1 VTPLSIFLEDAAPL
15 LERARTHADRETVA
29 GALQALALDAAAA
42 TMPELAAL
50 ANAAMR
56 ASLRGDSID
65 EALDAID
72 AALRALANA
81 DESGARYDAAR
92 LRTLTQTLSESLAPT
107 RNFADALVASE
118 LSSPDDRHW
127 EPSVDA
133 DMIDPFLDESRE
145 RLESVAALLL
155 ELERRP
161 DDAELVRAL
170 FRDLHTLKGSS
181 GFVGLKKLARVT
193 HAAEDLVGQIRDRRR
208 SVDRSVIDVLLATVD
223 VAGALLERAAA
234 RAPLDVDEAPLLARL
249 RDPGSVTPPAGR
261 DTSEPDKAEKAE
273 KADPANKTD
282 PANKGSTPTLRI
294 DFSKL
299 DQLLDL
305 VGELILAKGKLGGG
319 LGDLNHLTRELS
331 LQRRRG
337 AARARIA
344 LPPEVAAELA
354 RVQRGFEELRQDLDQ
369 AQRGLEL
376 VSGQLRDQVMK
387 LRMLPVGRGWSRY
400 PRTVRQLAQQLGK
413 EVRLQT
419 QGEEVELDKML
430 VEQLDEPLLH
440 LLRNAIDH
448 GLESPDRRA
457 AAGKSREGTVRL
469 SAEHRG
475 SQVVISLADD
485 GGGIDAARVRR
496 RAVERGL
503 LSEARAKELTD
514 DQAIDLVF
522 APGFSTAEKISDVS
536 GRGVGLDV
544 VRETIARLK
553 GTVHVESQLGVGTTF
568 ELRLP
573 LTLAIVQVLLVR
585 VAGQTLAIPLDLVQ
599 RTIALPPEQVR
610 LTGTRE
616 TILDDGV
623 ERPLLR
629 LGRVLGWEHS
639 AGELPSELP
648 IVLVDL
654 GKRVVA
660 FACDGFLGRQEIVL
674 KTLGTLL
681 QRVPGA
687 AGATLVG
694 DRPVLVLDLPAVVE
708 LASDRATLARSGG
721 EPGVETRSAEGGARR
736 ARVLVVEDADV
747 IREALRRAFEGAGC
761 EVVVAND
768 GEEGLVCARAERFDL
783 VSTDVVMPTM
793 DGYELTRRLRAME
806 SYRDVP
812 IVMVTSKAERIDRIR
827 GFDAGV
833 DAYVTKP
840 TDADELLRTALRLLE
855 RR

>member
-1 VTPLSIFLEDAAPL
+1 MSPLSVFLEDAAPL
-15 LERARTHADRETVA
+15 LARARAHADRDTVA
-29 GALQALALDAAAA
+29 GALQALALDAAAV

-56 ASLRGDSID
+56 ASLRGEPIG
-65 EALDAID
+65 EALDAME
-72 AALRALANA
+72 AALHALANA

-92 LRTLTQTLSESLAPT
+92 LRALTDALSESLAP
-107 RNFADALVASE
+107 ALSAE
-118 LSSPDDRHW
+118 APLAREPSSPDDRHW

-193 HAAEDLVGQIRDRRR
+193 HAAEDLVGQLRDRRR
-208 SVDRSVIDVLLATVD
+208 SVDRAVIDVLLATVD
-223 VAGALLERAAA
+223 VAGALLDRAAA

-249 RDPGSVTPPAGR
+249 RDPGSVVAVATPTR
-261 DTSEPDKAEKAE
+261 DASARSDEPDKPERSDKAE
-273 KADPANKTD
+273 PTA
-282 PANKGSTPTLRI
+282 KGAPTLRI

-344 LPPEVAAELA
+344 LPPEVAAELS

-419 QGEEVELDKML
+419 HGEEVELDKML

-448 GLESPDRRA
+448 GLESPDRRV
-457 AAGKSREGTVRL
+457 AAGKSREGTVHL

-496 RAVERGL
+496 RAIERGL
-503 LSEARAKELTD
+503 LSKARANELTD

-522 APGFSTAEKISDVS
+522 APGFSTAEKVSDVS

-599 RTIALPPEQVR
+599 RTLAIPPEAVR

-616 TILDDGV
+616 TILDEGV

-708 LASDRATLARSGG
+708 LASDRATLARPTDGPT
-721 EPGVETRSAEGGARR
+721 EAAVARR

-761 EVVVAND
+761 EVVVARD
-768 GEEGLVCARAERFDL
+768 GEEGLALARTERFDL

>member
-1 VTPLSIFLEDAAPL
+1 MSPLSIFLEDAAPL
-15 LERARTHADRETVA
+15 LAHARAHADRDTVV
-29 GALQALALDAAAA
+29 GALQALALDAAAV

-56 ASLRGDSID
+56 ASLRGEPIG
-65 EALDAID
+65 EALDAMD
-72 AALRALANA
+72 AALHALANA

-92 LRTLTQTLSESLAPT
+92 LRVLTEALSESMAPAHS
-107 RNFADALVASE
+107 ADAPFARE
-118 LSSPDDRHW
+118 PSPDDRHW

-193 HAAEDLVGQIRDRRR
+193 HAAEDLVGQVRDRRR
-208 SVDRSVIDVLLATVD
+208 SVDRGVIDVLLATVD
-223 VAGALLERAAA
+223 VAGALLDRAAA

-249 RDPGSVTPPAGR
+249 RDPGSVPATTPAR
-261 DTSEPDKAEKAE
+261 ETSARSDEPDKP
-273 KADPANKTD
+273 DRSDKTD
-282 PANKGSTPTLRI
+282 PASKGTPTLRI

-344 LPPEVAAELA
+344 LPPEVAAELS

-419 QGEEVELDKML
+419 HGEEVELDKML

-448 GLESPDRRA
+448 GLESPDRRV

-522 APGFSTAEKISDVS
+522 APGFSTAEKVSDVS

-708 LASDRATLARSGG
+708 LASERATLARPTD
-721 EPGVETRSAEGGARR
+721 EPTEAAVARR

-747 IREALRRAFEGAGC
+747 IRESLRRAFEGAGC
-761 EVVVAND
+761 EVVVARD
-768 GEEGLVCARAERFDL
+768 GEEGLACARAERFDL

>member
-1 VTPLSIFLEDAAPL
+1 MTAIASFLEDVRPL
-15 LERARTHADRETVA
+15 LRAARGALGRDDREGFA
-29 GALQALALDAAAA
+29 ERLQALALDAAASS
-42 TMPELAAL
+42 MPELARL
-50 ANAAMR
+50 ATETLR
-56 ASLRGDSID
+56 AGLRGDESGALD
-65 EALDAID
+65 EAVV
-72 AALRALANA
+72 ALEEALEALANA
-81 DESGARYDAAR
+81 DESGARYDASR
-92 LRTLTQTLSESLAPT
+92 LRALAEAFVREEP
-107 RNFADALVASE
+107 AAPPSVPSP
-118 LSSPDDRHW
+118 PDDRHW
-127 EPSVDA
+127 EPNVDA
-133 DMIDPFLDESRE
+133 DMIEPFLDESRE
-145 RLESVAALLL
+145 RLESVAAILL

-161 DDAELVRAL
+161 DDPELVRAL

-193 HAAEDLVGQIRDRRR
+193 HAAEDLVGQLRDRRR
-208 SVDRSVIDVLLATVD
+208 PVDRVVIDVLLATVD

-234 RAPLDVDEAPLLARL
+234 RAPLDVDEAPLLSRL
-249 RDPGSVTPPAGR
+249 HDPGRSAPSTPR
-261 DTSEPDKAEKAE
+261 VVEPEAAKAEAPKAQ
-273 KADPANKTD
+273 T
-282 PANKGSTPTLRI
+282 TLRI

-319 LGDLNHLTRELS
+319 LGDLHTLTRELS
-331 LQRRRG
+331 LHRRRG
-337 AARARIA
+337 AARTKVQ
-344 LPPEVAAELA
+344 LPPEVAAELG

-413 EVRLQT
+413 EVRLET
-419 QGEEVELDKML
+419 HGEDVELDKVL

-448 GLESPDRRA
+448 GLETPATRE
-457 AAGKSREGTVRL
+457 AAGKPREGLVAL
-469 SAEHRG
+469 SAQHRG
-475 SQVVISLADD
+475 SQVVLSLRDD
-485 GGGIDAARVRR
+485 GGGIDTAKVRR
-496 RAVERGL
+496 RAVERGVV
-503 LSEARAKELTD
+503 SEARATEMSE
-514 DQAIDLVF
+514 DQLADLIF
-522 APGFSTAEKISDVS
+522 APGFSTAESVSDVS

-544 VRETIARLK
+544 VRETLARLK
-553 GTVHVESQLGVGTTF
+553 GTVHVESRLGEGTTF

-585 VAGQTLAIPLDLVQ
+585 VAGQTLAMPLDLVQ
-599 RTIALPPEQVR
+599 RTLALPPEEVR

-616 TILDDGV
+616 TILDGGV
-623 ERPLLR
+623 ELPLLR
-629 LGRVLGWEHS
+629 LGRVLGWERS
-639 AGELPSELP
+639 AGDLPNELP

-660 FACDGFLGRQEIVL
+660 VACDGFLGRQEVVL

-681 QRVPGA
+681 QRIPGA

-694 DRPVLVLDLPAVVE
+694 DRPVVVLDLPAVVE
-708 LASDRATLARSGG
+708 LATSRPVLAELP
-721 EPGVETRSAEGGARR
+721 EPVAHGAPSASAR

-761 EVVVAND
+761 EVVVARD
-768 GEEGLVCARAERFDL
+768 GEEGLAIARTQTFDL

-793 DGYELTRRLRAME
+793 DGYELTRRLRALE
-806 SYRDVP
+806 AYRDVP
-812 IVMVTSKAERIDRIR
+812 IVMVTSKAERLDRIR

>member
-1 VTPLSIFLEDAAPL
+1 MTPLSIFLEDASPL
-15 LERARTHADRETVA
+15 LARARASEDLETIAD
-29 GALQALALDAAAA
+29 GLQALALDAAAV

-50 ANAAMR
+50 ANAAIR
-56 ASLRGDSID
+56 PALRGDTAPLG
-65 EALDAID
+65 EALEAIE
-72 AALRALANA
+72 AALHALANA
-81 DESGARYDAAR
+81 DESGARYDAAH
-92 LRTLTQTLSESLAPT
+92 LRALTEALS
-107 RNFADALVASE
+107 DAVPPPPVARE
-118 LSSPDDRHW
+118 TSSPDDSHW
-127 EPSVDA
+127 EPAVDA

-193 HAAEDLVGQIRDRRR
+193 HAAEDLVGQLRDRRR
-208 SVDRSVIDVLLATVD
+208 PVDRAVIDVLLATVD
-223 VAGALLERAAA
+223 VAGALLDRAAA

-249 RDPGSVTPPAGR
+249 RDPGASVPLASAPPAPAATDQPSG
-261 DTSEPDKAEKAE
+261 DKPDSDRTES
-273 KADPANKTD
+273 
-282 PANKGSTPTLRI
+282 ANKGTTTLRI
-294 DFSKL
+294 DFAKL

-305 VGELILAKGKLGGG
+305 VGELILAKGKLSGG

-344 LPPEVAAELA
+344 LPPEVAAELS
-354 RVQRGFEELRQDLDQ
+354 RVQRGFEELRHDLDG

-413 EVRLQT
+413 EVRFET
-419 QGEEVELDKML
+419 QGEDVELDKVL

-448 GLESPDRRA
+448 GLESPDRRVA
-457 AAGKSREGTVRL
+457 SGKSREGTLRL
-469 SAEHRG
+469 TAEHRG

-503 LSEARAKELTD
+503 LSDARARELSD
-514 DQAIDLVF
+514 DQAVDLVF
-522 APGFSTAEKISDVS
+522 APGFSTADKVSDVS

-544 VRETIARLK
+544 VRETLARLK
-553 GTVHVESQLGVGTTF
+553 GTVHVESRLGVGTTF

-599 RTIALPPEQVR
+599 RTLALPPDQVR

-616 TILDDGV
+616 TILEDGV
-623 ERPLLR
+623 ELPLLR

-639 AGELPSELP
+639 AGELPNELP
-648 IVLVDL
+648 MVLVDL

-660 FACDGFLGRQEIVL
+660 FSCDGFLGRQEVVL

-694 DRPVLVLDLPAVVE
+694 DRPVLVLDLPAVVQ
-708 LASDRATLARSGG
+708 LANDHTTLAR
-721 EPGVETRSAEGGARR
+721 PVVGAVDGAHDPTTTKR

-761 EVVVAND
+761 EVVVARD
-768 GEEGLVCARAERFDL
+768 GEEGLACARGERFDL

-812 IVMVTSKAERIDRIR
+812 IVMVTSKDERIDRIR

-840 TDADELLRTALRLLE
+840 TDAEELLRTAMRLLE
-855 RR
+855 RA

>member
-1 VTPLSIFLEDAAPL
+1 VSPLSIFLEDAAPL
-15 LERARTHADRETVA
+15 LAHARAHADRDTVV
-29 GALQALALDAAAA
+29 GALQALALDAAAV

-56 ASLRGDSID
+56 ASLRGEPIG
-65 EALDAID
+65 EALDAMD
-72 AALRALANA
+72 AALHALANA

-92 LRTLTQTLSESLAPT
+92 LRVLTEALSESMAPAHS
-107 RNFADALVASE
+107 ADAPFARE
-118 LSSPDDRHW
+118 PSPDDRHW

-193 HAAEDLVGQIRDRRR
+193 HAAEDLVGQVRDRRR
-208 SVDRSVIDVLLATVD
+208 SVDRGVIDVLLATVD
-223 VAGALLERAAA
+223 VAGALLDRAAA

-249 RDPGSVTPPAGR
+249 RDPGSVPATTPAR
-261 DTSEPDKAEKAE
+261 ETSARSDEPDKP
-273 KADPANKTD
+273 DRSDKTD
-282 PANKGSTPTLRI
+282 PASKGTPTLRI

-344 LPPEVAAELA
+344 LPPEVAAELS

-419 QGEEVELDKML
+419 HGEEVELDKML

-448 GLESPDRRA
+448 GLESPDRRV

-522 APGFSTAEKISDVS
+522 APGFSTAEKVSDVS

-708 LASDRATLARSGG
+708 LASERATLARPTD
-721 EPGVETRSAEGGARR
+721 EPTEAAVARR

-747 IREALRRAFEGAGC
+747 IRESLRRAFEGAGC
-761 EVVVAND
+761 EVVVARD
-768 GEEGLVCARAERFDL
+768 GEEGLACARAERFDL

>member
-1 VTPLSIFLEDAAPL
+1 MSPLSIFLEDAAPL
-15 LERARTHADRETVA
+15 LARARTHADRETIA

-42 TMPELAAL
+42 TMPELSAL
-50 ANAAMR
+50 ATAAMR
-56 ASLRGDSID
+56 ATLRGERID
-65 EALDAID
+65 EALDAMQG
-72 AALRALANA
+72 ALHALANA

-92 LRTLTQTLSESLAPT
+92 LRSLT
-107 RNFADALVASE
+107 DALSDALTRTGSPTTVPESP
-118 LSSPDDRHW
+118 SPDDRHW

-145 RLESVAALLL
+145 RLESVATLLL

-193 HAAEDLVGQIRDRRR
+193 HAAEDLVGQVRDRRR
-208 SVDRSVIDVLLATVD
+208 SVDRPVIDVLLATVD
-223 VAGALLERAAA
+223 VAGALLDRAAA

-249 RDPGSVTPPAGR
+249 RDPGSVTAPSAR
-261 DTSEPDKAEKAE
+261 DASEPDKADKPD
-273 KADPANKTD
+273 KADPANK
-282 PANKGSTPTLRI
+282 GTPTLRI

-319 LGDLNHLTRELS
+319 IGDLNHLTRELS

-344 LPPEVAAELA
+344 LPPEVAAELS

-413 EVRLQT
+413 EVRLET
-419 QGEEVELDKML
+419 HGEEVELDKML

-448 GLESPDRRA
+448 GLESPDRRV

-522 APGFSTAEKISDVS
+522 APGFSTAEKVSDVS

-599 RTIALPPEQVR
+599 RTIALPPEHVR

-708 LASDRATLARSGG
+708 LASDRATLARPGG
-721 EPGVETRSAEGGARR
+721 EPREETSAERAARR

-747 IREALRRAFEGAGC
+747 IREALRRAFESAGC
-761 EVVVAND
+761 EVVVARD
-768 GEEGLVCARAERFDL
+768 GEEGLACARTERFDL